1 MSMNNDQF
9 SLLDIT
15 SESGSQGDF
24 TQMLDALGEF
34 ESGKESGDPAQ
45 YVAINQLHFIGK
57 YQFGEALLTDLGY
70 YNGDETPYPDESP
83 KNDWIGTWT
92 GKDEVTQLGLDLST
106 DLDSYPNYPNQD
118 FSNSD
123 FLGNQTAQ
131 ENAIRQAFGNNIT
144 VIFSQLQEQGRT
156 IDEFLGETRTYIDE
170 NNQTETLTISMSG
183 ILAGAHLVGP
193 GDLVTYLVNETVA
206 EDENGTPI
214 TQYINDYGGYET
226 PFGTNHPDELLGTT
240 DYNDVLVGFEDD
252 DTLTG
257 FTGADRFRFNS
268 PDEGIDTITDFN
280 VTEGDKIELKESNF
294 EVIWWEGES
303 QEFYPEHQ
311 FNVGSDAQN
320 EFTRIIYDPANGG
333 LFFDPD
339 GTGNATQVQVAQ
351 LSTGQA
357 LTHQDLVVF

>member
-1 MSMNNDQF
+1 MNNDQF

-70 YNGDETPYPDESP
+70 YNGDETPYPGSP
-83 KNDWIGTWT
+83 KNDWIETTWT
-92 GKDEVTQLGLDLST
+92 GKDGVIQLGLDLAT
-106 DLDSYPNYPNQD
+106 DRASYPDYPNED

-131 ENAIRQAFGNNIT
+131 ENAIRQAFANNIT
-144 VIFSQLQEQGRT
+144 IISSQLQEQGRT

-183 ILAGAHLVGP
+183 ILAGAHLRGTTSIV
-193 GDLVTYLVNETVA
+193 DYLVEGTVT
-206 EDENGTPI
+206 EDENETPI
-214 TQYINDYGGYET
+214 TQYINNYGGYET
-226 PFGTNHPDELLGTT
+226 PFGTNNSDVLLGT
-240 DYNDVLVGFEDD
+240 DYNDVLVGFGNN

-257 FTGADRFRFNS
+257 FIGADRFRFNS
-268 PDEGIDTITDFN
+268 PDEGIDTIIDFN
-280 VTEGDKIELKESNF
+280 VTEGDKIELEQSNF
-294 EVIWWEGES
+294 NVVWWEGES

-339 GTGNATQVQVAQ
+339 GTGNAAQVQVAQ
-351 LSTGQA
+351 LSTGLA
-357 LTHQDLVVF
+357 LTHEHLAVF